1 MGGERD
7 KYGRLTDP
15 GEACQELMLGL
26 YDIEEEAR
34 ELGCSKDAVARLHE
48 ARLMFLAE
56 FKSKFPDYGKGRA
69 IWE

>member
-7 KYGRLTDP
+7 KYGRLADP
-15 GEACQELMLGL
+15 GEAYQEFMLRL

-34 ELGCSKDAVARLHE
+34 ELGCSNEGIARLHE
-48 ARLMFLAE
+48 ARLTFLAE